1 MHYIIRLKPDSNRRM
16 IIIRIGKLT
25 LDGYFNYGNLLQNYA
40 LQQVLLNY
48 ADTVD
53 TIWHEKGQ
61 SCIPGS
67 HHLTWK
73 EMIKFVLNW
82 NNFRD
87 FYHKQHLACE
97 IERQKKIKEWSDRYI
112 HIRMDVTDLHDIAD
126 EYDYFVVG
134 SDQVW
139 NPYFADLQSNFLSFA
154 PYDKRISYAASI
166 ASPDI
171 PEKKVEIYKQG
182 LNGMKWI
189 SMREQEGANT
199 VKQFTGR
206 DVPVVVD
213 PTILLTP
220 NEWRKVSR
228 QPAWYRGEDYI
239 LTYFLGNRPDA
250 AIQQVANKSGLPSV
264 NLLDE
269 DVYEYYVT
277 GVDEF
282 IWAIEH
288 ASLIYTD
295 SFHGMVF
302 SILFQRPFVVC
313 NRVGEE
319 AVGKMSS
326 RIDTLLSYF
335 GLEER
340 RGTQKNNYLI
350 DDPMH
355 ISYNDTQAVFQREW
369 NRADDYLRK
378 ALNVE

>member
-1 MHYIIRLKPDSNRRM
+1 M

-25 LDGYFNYGNLLQNYA
+25 LDGYSNYGNLLQNYA

-53 TIWHEKGQ
+53 TIWHDKYQ
-61 SCIPGS
+61 PCIPGS
-67 HHLTWK
+67 YHLSLK

-82 NNFRD
+82 NNFRS
-87 FYHKQHLACE
+87 FYYKQNLSCE
-97 IERQKKIKEWSDRYI
+97 IERQKKNKKWSDKYI
-112 HIRMDVTDLHDIAD
+112 NIRMDVNDLHKIAN

-139 NPYFADLQSNFLSFA
+139 NPYFADLYSNFLSFA
-154 PYDKRISYAASI
+154 SFDKRIAYAASI

-171 PEKKVEIYKQG
+171 PEKKIDIYRHG

-199 VKQFTGR
+199 VKQFTKR

-213 PTILLTP
+213 PTMLLTP
-220 NEWRKVSR
+220 AEWRSVS
-228 QPAWYRGEDYI
+228 QKPDWYHGDDYI
-239 LTYFLGNRPDA
+239 LTYFLGKRPDA
-250 AIQQVANKSGLPSV
+250 IIQQVAGKNGLSVV

-269 DVYEYYVT
+269 DNYKYYVT

-288 ASLIYTD
+288 AKLVYTD
-295 SFHGMVF
+295 SFHGTVF

-313 NRVGEE
+313 NRIGDGV
-319 AVGKMSS
+319 VDKMSS

-335 GLEER
+335 KLEKR
-340 RGTQKNNYLI
+340 RGTQKNSYLI

-355 ISYNDTQAVFQREW
+355 ISYGDTQSVFQREW
-369 NRADDYLRK
+369 KKADTYLRR
-378 ALNVE
+378 ALNSK

>member
-1 MHYIIRLKPDSNRRM
+1 MAIVRRL

-25 LDGYFNYGNLLQNYA
+25 IDGYYNYGNLLQNYA
-40 LQQVLLNY
+40 LQQVLLQY
-48 ADTVD
+48 TDTVD
-53 TIWHEKGQ
+53 TIWHEADNFLPRTGL
-61 SCIPGS
+61 PF
-67 HHLTWK
+67 TWK
-73 EMIKFVLNW
+73 DPIKFILNW
-82 NNFRD
+82 KNYRQN
-87 FYHKQHLACE
+87 YLKKHLGCE
-97 IERQKKIKEWSDRYI
+97 MVRQGKLKDWSDRYI
-112 HIRMDVTDLHDIAD
+112 RTRLGVKNLKDVAED
-126 EYDYFVVG
+126 YDYFVVG

-139 NPYFADLQSNFLSFA
+139 NPYFGDLKNNFLSFTSF
-154 PYDKRISYAASI
+154 DKRIAYAASI
-166 ASPDI
+166 ASPEI
-171 PEKKVEIYKQG
+171 PEDKKVIFQEG

-206 DVPVVVD
+206 NVPVVVD
-213 PTILLTP
+213 PTMLLTP
-220 NEWRKVSR
+220 EEWRKVSR
-228 QPAWYRGEDYI
+228 KPAWYRGEDYI

-250 AIQQVANKSGLPSV
+250 AIQQVANKIGLPIV

-269 DVYEYYVT
+269 EVYEHYVT

-288 ASLIYTD
+288 ASLVYTD
-295 SFHGMVF
+295 SFHGTVF

-313 NRVGEE
+313 NRVGEG

-326 RIDTLLSYF
+326 RIDTLLAYF
-335 GLEER
+335 GLEGR

-350 DDPMH
+350 ENPMH
-355 ISYNDTQAVFQREW
+355 ISYGDTQAVFQREW

>member
-1 MHYIIRLKPDSNRRM
+1 M
-16 IIIRIGKLT
+16 RIGKLT

-40 LQQVLLNY
+40 LQQFLLNY
-48 ADTVD
+48 ADAVD
-53 TIWHEKGQ
+53 TIWHEKERYYI
-61 SCIPGS
+61 SGS
-67 HHLTWK
+67 HRLTWK

-87 FYHKQHLACE
+87 FYHKQHLGCE
-97 IERQKKIKEWSDRYI
+97 IERQKKIKKWSDQHI
-112 HIRMDVTDLHDIAD
+112 HIRMDVTDLHDIAN

-139 NPYFADLQSNFLSFA
+139 NPYADLQSNFLSFA
-154 PYDKRISYAASI
+154 PYDKRIAYAASI

-171 PEKKVEIYKQG
+171 PEKKVELYKHG
-182 LNGMKWI
+182 FNGMKWI

-213 PTILLTP
+213 PTMLLTP
-220 NEWRKVSR
+220 EEWRKVSR
-228 QPAWYRGEDYI
+228 KPAWYRGEDYI

-250 AIQQVANKSGLPSV
+250 AIQQVANKIGLPIV

-269 DVYEYYVT
+269 EVYEHYVT

-288 ASLIYTD
+288 ASLVYTD
-295 SFHGMVF
+295 SFHGTVF

-335 GLEER
+335 GLEGR

-369 NRADDYLRK
+369 RRADDYLRK

>member
-1 MHYIIRLKPDSNRRM
+1 M

-25 LDGYFNYGNLLQNYA
+25 IDGYYNYGNLLQNYA

-53 TIWHEKGQ
+53 TIWHDRDQ

-67 HHLTWK
+67 YHLTWK
-73 EMIKFVLNW
+73 EMIKFILNW
-82 NNFRD
+82 NDFRT

-97 IERQKKIKEWSDRYI
+97 IARQKKNQKWSNRYI
-112 HIRMDVTDLHDIAD
+112 HIRKDVTDLHDID
-126 EYDYFVVG
+126 NDYEYFVVG

-139 NPYFADLQSNFLSFA
+139 NPYFGDLKNNFLSFA
-154 PYDKRISYAASI
+154 PFEKRIAYAASI

-171 PEKKVEIYKQG
+171 PEEKVELYRQG
-182 LNGMKWI
+182 LKGMKWI

-213 PTILLTP
+213 PTMLLTP
-220 NEWRKVSR
+220 DEWRKVSW
-228 QPAWYRGEDYI
+228 QPAWYHGDDYI
-239 LTYFLGNRPDA
+239 LTYFLGKRPNF
-250 AIQQVANKSGLPSV
+250 AIKQVASKSGLPVV

-269 DVYEYYVT
+269 NVYEHYVT

-295 SFHGMVF
+295 SFHGTVF
-302 SILFQRPFVVC
+302 SILFQKPFVVC
-313 NRVGEE
+313 NRVGE
-319 AVGKMSS
+319 GCTSKMSS

-335 GLEER
+335 SLEGR
-340 RGTQKNNYLI
+340 RGTQENNYLI

-355 ISYNDTQAVFQREW
+355 ISYGDTQAVFQREW
-369 NRADDYLRK
+369 KRADTYLRK
-378 ALNVE
+378 ALNIK